1 MMKPFVR
8 LTALFLAILF
18 VAGSAI
24 VWFDVLTQENIL
36 TNPQLKIASGWLMTG
51 LMLLA
56 LGIRGWRRRR
66 EQITTTRT
74 TPEKQS
80 SE

>member
-8 LTALFLAILF
+8 FTALFLAILF
-18 VAGSAI
+18 LTAAAFA
-24 VWFDVLTQENIL
+24 WFDVLTHENIL
-36 TNPQLKIASGWLMTG
+36 MNPELKIASGWLMTG

-74 TPEKQS
+74 KPEKQS
-80 SE
+80 SG